1 MLEELE
7 WSSINQLSGET
18 RLMEAWKTVHLD
30 KYCMGDVLSIKK
42 KSQYMS
48 TRSNDT
54 TLLEQSNA
62 NKFSNA
68 RFVNMTAKIWN
79 ECPRE
84 IKEETKFEKAKL
96 LIKSYCK
103 NLPI

>member
-1 MLEELE
+1 
-7 WSSINQLSGET
+7 
-18 RLMEAWKTVHLD
+18 MEAWKTVHLD
-30 KYCMGDVLSIKK
+30 KYCMKDVLSIKK
-42 KSQYMS
+42 KSEYMS

-54 TLLEQSNA
+54 TLLEQGEI
-62 NKFSNA
+62 NKFSNS

-84 IKEETKFEKAKL
+84 IKEETKFEKAKI
-96 LIKSYCK
+96 LIKEYCR